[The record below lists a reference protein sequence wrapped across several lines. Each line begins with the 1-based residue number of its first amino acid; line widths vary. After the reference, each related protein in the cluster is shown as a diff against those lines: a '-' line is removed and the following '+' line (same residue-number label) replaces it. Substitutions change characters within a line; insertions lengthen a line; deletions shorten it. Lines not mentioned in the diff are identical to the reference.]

1 MLPNDLETSLR
12 SLDPTEFDRLLVSV
26 MKEAARRKH
35 EVATSPSLQ
44 DATPVAPT
52 DAESRQ
58 LKPTSTHGLTAGKA
72 NLVRAAFKAGVKPT
86 TIARQFGVSQAVIRE
101 VLRS

>member
-26 MKEAARRKH
+26 IKEASRRKH
-35 EVATSPSLQ
+35 DVATAPLQ
-44 DATPVAPT
+44 EAIPVAPT
-52 DAESRQ
+52 HAELRRDKSAGA
-58 LKPTSTHGLTAGKA
+58 HGLTAGKA

-86 TIARQFGVSQAVIRE
+86 TIARQFGVSQAVIWE